1 MSSGHLI
8 IWWITILW
16 KTVIFLW
23 NTWIICAH
31 SESCFGDLIEQSGYL
46 VVIMSETAL
55 LLLIGSELQ
64 TQTSLTQII
73 PTSETSLLNSLC
85 SSSLPWMTQ
94 VCFLAGVGWLAQ
106 GDQLRPCACTLHY
119 FCTNDQT
126 LLYSDWLVTC
136 KPWLLIGCLDDM
148 QQISTCLLNL
158 LATNLA
164 NFSALQPSHRV
175 KDNNQLAHAR
185 IHQPPHRT
193 FGDRNTRKQVRNS
206 DKTLS
211 SHRPRVD
218 SHLAKLDASQAWQ
231 MVPRPTYGRKRVRL
245 GSSAI

>member
-1 MSSGHLI
+1 
-8 IWWITILW
+8 
-16 KTVIFLW
+16 
-23 NTWIICAH
+23 
-31 SESCFGDLIEQSGYL
+31 
-46 VVIMSETAL
+46 MSETAL

-73 PTSETSLLNSLC
+73 PTCETSLLNSLC

-126 LLYSDWLVTC
+126 QVCHIPHHSWVPQSWIHWTTS
-136 KPWLLIGCLDDM
+136 PLIGWSHVNPGSSLLAWTTCNKFP
-148 QQISTCLLNL
+148 ICLLNL

-164 NFSALQPSHRV
+164 NFSALQRSHRV

-185 IHQPPHRT
+185 IQQPSHRT
-193 FGDRNTRKQVRNS
+193 FGDRITRKEVRNS
-206 DKTLS
+206 DKTLFS
-211 SHRPRVD
+211 RPPLVD
-218 SHLAKLDASQAWQ
+218 SHLAKLDASQAWK